1 MSDPRQSLGKAGE
14 EFAER
19 YLKRQGYAIVERNY
33 RCPLGEID
41 LIALD
46 KRAVVFV
53 EVKTRR
59 VDTSG
64 APLESVNGAKQRR
77 LKRAALYYLSSHHL
91 HGRDVQFDV
100 VGISLRSDPPAVR
113 HVRHAFDFSGP

>member
-1 MSDPRQSLGKAGE
+1 MGDGRKSVGKAGE
-14 EFAER
+14 DLAER

-41 LIALD
+41 LIALN
-46 KRAVVFV
+46 KRVVVFV

-64 APLESVNGAKQRR
+64 APLESVNAAKQRR
-77 LKRAALYYLSSHHL
+77 LKRSALHYLNKHHL
-91 HGRDVQFDV
+91 HDRDVQFDV
-100 VGISLRSDPPAVR
+100 VGISLRSDPPAVQ
-113 HVRHAFDFSGP
+113 HVRHAFDFSEP

>member
-1 MSDPRQSLGKAGE
+1 MSDPRKSLGKAGE

-46 KRAVVFV
+46 RRAVVFV

-77 LKRAALYYLSSHHL
+77 LKRAALYYLSRHHL
-91 HGRDVQFDV
+91 QDRDVQFDV
-100 VGISLRSDPPAVR
+100 VGISLRSDPPAVS
-113 HVRHAFDFSGP
+113 HVRHAFDFSEP

>member
-1 MSDPRQSLGKAGE
+1 MADARKSLGKAGE
-14 EFAER
+14 ELAER

-41 LIALD
+41 LIAID

-77 LKRAALYYLSSHHL
+77 LKRVALHYLNRHHL
-91 HGRDVQFDV
+91 HDRDVQFDV
-100 VGISLRSDPPAVR
+100 VGISLRSHPPAVR
-113 HVRHAFDFSGP
+113 HVRHAFDFSEP

>member
-77 LKRAALYYLSSHHL
+77 LKRAAQHYLNRHRL
-91 HGRDVQFDV
+91 HDRDVQFDV

-113 HVRHAFDFSGP
+113 HVRHAFDFSEP

>member
-1 MSDPRQSLGKAGE
+1 MRAKSLGKAGE
-14 EFAER
+14 ELAER
-19 YLKRQGYAIVERNY
+19 YLKRQGYAIVARNY

-46 KRAVVFV
+46 RRAVVFV

-64 APLESVNGAKQRR
+64 APVESVNAAKQRR
-77 LKRAALYYLSSHHL
+77 LKRAALYYLNRHRL
-91 HGRDVQFDV
+91 HDRDVQFDV
-100 VGISLRSDPPAVR
+100 VGISLRSDPPSVR
-113 HVRHAFDFSGP
+113 HVRHAFDFSEY

>member
-1 MSDPRQSLGKAGE
+1 MADARKSLGKAGE
-14 EFAER
+14 ELAER

-41 LIALD
+41 LIAID

-77 LKRAALYYLSSHHL
+77 LKRVALHYLNRHRL
-91 HGRDVQFDV
+91 HDRDVQFDV
-100 VGISLRSDPPAVR
+100 VGISLRSHPPAVR
-113 HVRHAFDFSGP
+113 HVRHAFDFSEP

>member
-19 YLKRQGYAIVERNY
+19 YLKRQGYVIVERNY

-41 LIALD
+41 LIAID

-64 APLESVNGAKQRR
+64 APLESVNGAKQQR
-77 LKRAALYYLSSHHL
+77 LRRAALHYLTRHHL

>member
-1 MSDPRQSLGKAGE
+1 MSDPRKSLGNAGE

-41 LIALD
+41 LIALN

-77 LKRAALYYLSSHHL
+77 LRRAALHYLSRHHL
-91 HGRDVQFDV
+91 HDRDVQFDV
-100 VGISLRSDPPAVR
+100 VGISLRSDPPAVQ
-113 HVRHAFDFSGP
+113 HVRHAFDFSEP

>member
-1 MSDPRQSLGKAGE
+1 MADARKSLGKAGE
-14 EFAER
+14 ELAER

-41 LIALD
+41 LIAID

-64 APLESVNGAKQRR
+64 APVESVNAAKQRR
-77 LKRAALYYLSSHHL
+77 LKRAALHYLNRYRL
-91 HGRDVQFDV
+91 HDRDVQFDV

-113 HVRHAFDFSGP
+113 HVRHAFDFSEP

>member
-14 EFAER
+14 ELAER

-41 LIALD
+41 LIAID

-64 APLESVNGAKQRR
+64 APLESVNGAKQQR
-77 LKRAALYYLSSHHL
+77 LRRAALHYLTRHHL

>member
-1 MSDPRQSLGKAGE
+1 MGDERKSLGKTGE
-14 EFAER
+14 DLAER
-19 YLKRQGYAIVERNY
+19 YLKHHGYAVVERNY

-41 LIALD
+41 LIAID

-64 APLESVNGAKQRR
+64 APLEAVNAAKQRR
-77 LKRAALYYLSSHHL
+77 LKRVALHYLNRHRL
-91 HGRDVQFDV
+91 HDRNVRFDV
-100 VGISLRSDPPAVR
+100 VGISLGGSPPAVR
-113 HVRHAFDFSGP
+113 HVRHAFDYSES

>member
-1 MSDPRQSLGKAGE
+1 MAGE
-14 EFAER
+14 ELAER

-53 EVKTRR
+53 EVKTRA

-64 APLESVNGAKQRR
+64 APLESVDGAKQRR
-77 LKRAALYYLSSHHL
+77 LKRVALHYLNRHHL
-91 HGRDVQFDV
+91 HDRDVQFDV
-100 VGISLRSDPPAVR
+100 VGISLRSHPPAVH
-113 HVRHAFDFSGP
+113 HVRHAFDFSEP

>member
-1 MSDPRQSLGKAGE
+1 MGDERKSLGKAGE
-14 EFAER
+14 DLAER

-41 LIALD
+41 LIALN
-46 KRAVVFV
+46 KRVVVFV

-64 APLESVNGAKQRR
+64 APLESVNAVKQRR
-77 LKRAALYYLSSHHL
+77 LKRTALHYLSKHRL
-91 HGRDVQFDV
+91 HDRDVQFDV
-100 VGISLRSDPPAVR
+100 VGISLRSDPPAVQ
-113 HVRHAFDFSGP
+113 HVRHAFDFSEP

>member
-14 EFAER
+14 ELAER

-59 VDTSG
+59 VDTAG
-64 APLESVNGAKQRR
+64 APLESVNGAKQQR
-77 LKRAALYYLSSHHL
+77 LKRAAMHYLNRHHL
-91 HGRDVQFDV
+91 HDRDVQFDV

-113 HVRHAFDFSGP
+113 HVRRAFDFSEP

>member
-64 APLESVNGAKQRR
+64 APLESVNSAKQRR
-77 LKRAALYYLSSHHL
+77 LKRAALHYLSSHHL

>member
-1 MSDPRQSLGKAGE
+1 MGDERKSLGKAGE
-14 EFAER
+14 DLAER

-41 LIALD
+41 LIALN
-46 KRAVVFV
+46 KRVVVFV

-64 APLESVNGAKQRR
+64 APLESVNAVKQRR
-77 LKRAALYYLSSHHL
+77 LKRTALHYLNKHRL
-91 HGRDVQFDV
+91 HDRDVQFDV
-100 VGISLRSDPPAVR
+100 VGISLRSDPPAVQ
-113 HVRHAFDFSGP
+113 HVRHAFDFSEP

>member
-1 MSDPRQSLGKAGE
+1 MGDKRKSLGKAGE
-14 EFAER
+14 DLAER
-19 YLKRQGYAIVERNY
+19 YLKRRGYAVVERNY

-64 APLESVNGAKQRR
+64 APLEAVNAAKQRR
-77 LKRAALYYLSSHHL
+77 LKRAALHYLSRHRL
-91 HGRDVQFDV
+91 HDRDVQFDV
-100 VGISLRSDPPAVR
+100 VGISLGSSPPAVR
-113 HVRHAFDFSGP
+113 HVRHAFDFSEP

>member
-1 MSDPRQSLGKAGE
+1 MGDERKSLGKAGE
-14 EFAER
+14 DLAER

-41 LIALD
+41 LIALN
-46 KRAVVFV
+46 KRVVVFV

-64 APLESVNGAKQRR
+64 APLESVNAVKQRR
-77 LKRAALYYLSSHHL
+77 LKRTALHYLNKHRLHH
-91 HGRDVQFDV
+91 RDVQFDV
-100 VGISLRSDPPAVR
+100 VGISLRSDPPAVQ
-113 HVRHAFDFSGP
+113 HVRHAFDFSEP

>member
-1 MSDPRQSLGKAGE
+1 MGDGRKSLGKAGE
-14 EFAER
+14 DLAEC
-19 YLKRQGYAIVERNY
+19 YLERQGYAIVERNY

-41 LIALD
+41 LVALS
-46 KRAVVFV
+46 KRVVVFV

-64 APLESVNGAKQRR
+64 TPLESVNAAKQRR
-77 LKRAALYYLSSHHL
+77 LKRVALHYLSKHHL
-91 HGRDVQFDV
+91 HDRDVQFDV

-113 HVRHAFDFSGP
+113 HVRHAFDFSEP

>member
-1 MSDPRQSLGKAGE
+1 MGDERKSLGKAGE
-14 EFAER
+14 DLAER

-41 LIALD
+41 LIALN
-46 KRAVVFV
+46 KRVVVFV

-64 APLESVNGAKQRR
+64 APLESVNAVKQRR
-77 LKRAALYYLSSHHL
+77 LKRTALHYLNKHRL
-91 HGRDVQFDV
+91 HDRDVQFDV
-100 VGISLRSDPPAVR
+100 VGISLRSDPPAVQ
-113 HVRHAFDFSGP
+113 HIRHAFDFSEP

>member
-1 MSDPRQSLGKAGE
+1 MGDGRKSVGKAGE
-14 EFAER
+14 DLAER

-41 LIALD
+41 LIALN
-46 KRAVVFV
+46 KRVVVFV

-64 APLESVNGAKQRR
+64 APLESVNAVKQRR
-77 LKRAALYYLSSHHL
+77 LKRAALHYLNKHRL
-91 HGRDVQFDV
+91 HDRDVQFDV
-100 VGISLRSDPPAVR
+100 VGISLRSDPPAVQ
-113 HVRHAFDFSGP
+113 HVRHAFDFSEP